1 MAKLVVVTQGL
12 AGLSHEVTDLTVTI
26 GRADK
31 NTFQIVESSVS
42 GRHCEVRLKGDEL
55 AVRDL
60 DSTNGTFAD
69 GKKITE
75 AVLKPGQ
82 ILRVGEVDL
91 RFESSVVAQPSKV
104 SFVNTMLL
112 KAGSLGSALAAA
124 VRTQVSSPP
133 VKRYQ
138 VLLVDD
144 SRKFLDPFGELCSTL
159 ANQTWKIHY
168 ATSAD
173 QALTIL
179 QQCPIDL
186 AVLDIGMPLVNGLQL
201 LEIIGRRY
209 PDVKLAAMT
218 GTATESSR
226 AVGLANGAE
235 LIVEKPASPEDT
247 RIVFNM
253 LNDLVS
259 WPHQDGF
266 SGTLRQVGLQEVIQM
281 ECTGRRSL
289 ILEIRNPQMRG
300 QIYIEAGAITHA
312 EAGDLVGDK
321 AINRLL
327 SLAGGQFQLKPF
339 KAPLQRTVQEHWET
353 LLMEAAR
360 CCDEGSAFTAKP
372 ATTGSPEPSPAG
384 TAPPQVDKEPAKK
397 QHVLFVDD
405 SREFLEVFGELCSVM
420 ANQTWEIHTATSAD
434 RALVILQQF
443 PIDLAVLDIGMPL
456 VDGLQL
462 LGIIS
467 RRYPGV
473 RLAVMTG
480 LATESN
486 RATGL
491 ANGAELI
498 IEKPI
503 ASEDTKAA
511 FNMLKDL
518 VSWPHREGFSGT
530 LRQVGL
536 QEVIQ
541 MECTGRRSV
550 ILEIRN
556 PQTRG
561 QIYIEVGAI
570 VHAQAGDLVGTMAIN
585 RLLSLAGGEFRLK
598 PFKAPPQRT
607 VEGCWEMLL
616 MEAACCCDE
625 DTAIIDNEPPP
636 KATMTDVLDQSPS
649 AKNEVDEAPPEDDFV
664 VVATYDGQWSPATA
678 PEK

>member
-1 MAKLVVVTQGL
+1 MAKLVVLTQGL
-12 AGLSHEVTDLTVTI
+12 AGLTHLVTGDPVSI

-31 NTFQIVESSVS
+31 NAFQIVESSVS
-42 GRHCEVRLKGDEL
+42 GRHCEVWLRGEEL

-69 GKKITE
+69 GQRITE
-75 AVLKPGQ
+75 ATLKPGQ
-82 ILRVGEVDL
+82 ILRIGNVDL
-91 RFESSVVAQPSKV
+91 RFEAVAPAAPPKV
-104 SFVNTMLL
+104 SFMNTMLL
-112 KAGSLGSALAAA
+112 KAGSLKSALAAV
-124 VRTQVSSPP
+124 VRTQTGNPP
-133 VKRYQ
+133 VKKYQ
-138 VLLVDD
+138 VLLVDG
-144 SRKFLDPFGELCSTL
+144 SRKFLDGFSDSCLVL
-159 ANQTWKIHY
+159 ADQTWKIHS

-173 QALTIL
+173 QALAIL
-179 QQCPIDL
+179 QQTPIDL
-186 AVLDIGMPLVNGLQL
+186 GVIDIGMPLVNGIQL
-201 LEIIGRRY
+201 LEIIGQRY

-218 GTATESSR
+218 GTATENSR
-226 AVGLANGAE
+226 ALGLANGAE
-235 LIVEKPASPEDT
+235 LIIEKPATPEDT

-259 WPHQDGF
+259 WPHQEGF

-281 ECTGRRSL
+281 ECTGRRSV

-312 EAGDLVGDK
+312 EAGDLAGEK
-321 AINRLL
+321 AINHLL
-327 SLAGGQFQLKPF
+327 SLGGGQFQLRPF
-339 KAPLQRTVQEHWET
+339 KAPAQRTVQEHWET

-360 CCDEGSAFTAKP
+360 CCDEGSDATAKQIK
-372 ATTGSPEPSPAG
+372 AEST
-384 TAPPQVDKEPAKK
+384 EPAPAKHSAQQTGKDPGKK
-397 QHVLFVDD
+397 NHVLFVDD
-405 SREFLEVFGELCSVM
+405 SREFLDVFGELCSVM
-420 ANQTWEIHTATSAD
+420 ANQSWEIHTATSAD

-462 LGIIS
+462 LGIIC

-473 RLAVMTG
+473 KLAVMTG

-486 RATGL
+486 RATSL

-498 IEKPI
+498 IEKPVSS
-503 ASEDTKAA
+503 SETKAA
-511 FNMLKDL
+511 FNLL
-518 VSWPHREGFSGT
+518 NELISWPHREGFSGT

-556 PQTRG
+556 HLTRG
-561 QIYIEVGAI
+561 QIFIEVGAI
-570 VHAQAGDLVGTMAIN
+570 VHAEAGDLTGTMAIN

-598 PFKAPPQRT
+598 PFKSPPQRT

-625 DTAIIDNEPPP
+625 DTAIIANEPPMEVTLADSTDQRP
-636 KATMTDVLDQSPS
+636 EAAKA
-649 AKNEVDEAPPEDDFV
+649 VDEAIIEDEFV
-664 VVATYDGQWSPATA
+664 VVATYDGEWSPATD